1 MWASSI
7 SIACCGQTLTKQSQH
22 FTMTSRKWTQD
33 KINDVFRLL
42 STGSLQW
49 LSDVLADGFPV
60 NATRGDVLPGGTL
73 LHSLACMK
81 NTAVLV
87 KTIVDAGAN
96 VTLLNRWQ
104 ETAGHVAARYRNLDV
119 LQALGPGCVGVTN
132 TLGNTLLHSAVQHMG
147 PSQET
152 VAWLLQQP
160 ELPLFARNNDGY
172 TALDW
177 CHRYHVSIHAAS
189 ATMIE
194 QEMQRRVRW
203 TVLRA
208 VWVAA
213 AVAGR
218 M

>member
-1 MWASSI
+1 MD
-7 SIACCGQTLTKQSQH
+7 
-22 FTMTSRKWTQD
+22 SRKWTQD

-49 LSDVLADGFPV
+49 LSGVLADGFPV

-81 NTAVLV
+81 SVDVAVLV
-87 KTIVDAGAN
+87 KTIVDAGAD

-104 ETAGHVAARYRNLDV
+104 ESAGHIAARNRNLDV
-119 LQALGPGCVGVTN
+119 LQALGRGCVGVTN
-132 TLGNTLLHSAVQHMG
+132 TLGDTLLHSVVWQDG
-147 PSQET
+147 VVSQET

-177 CHRYHVSIHAAS
+177 CHRYYVYIDSAI

-194 QEMQRRVRW
+194 REMQRRIRW
-203 TVLRA
+203 TALRA
-208 VWVAA
+208 AWVAA
-213 AVAGR
+213 AVAGKI
-218 M
+218 

>member
-1 MWASSI
+1 
-7 SIACCGQTLTKQSQH
+7 
-22 FTMTSRKWTQD
+22 MTSRKWTQD

-49 LSDVLADGFPV
+49 LSGVLADGFPV

-81 NTAVLV
+81 SVDVAVLV
-87 KTIVDAGAN
+87 KTIVDAGAD

-104 ETAGHVAARYRNLDV
+104 ESAGHIAARYRNLDV
-119 LQALGPGCVGVTN
+119 LQALGRGCVGVTN
-132 TLGNTLLHSAVQHMG
+132 TLGDTLLHSAVRLLG
-147 PSQET
+147 PSQEV

-177 CHRYHVSIHAAS
+177 CHRHHVYIDAAI

-194 QEMQRRVRW
+194 REMQRRVRW
-203 TVLRA
+203 TALRA
-208 VWVAA
+208 AWVAA
-213 AVAGR
+213 AVAGKI
-218 M
+218 